1 MRLVQA
7 SSFFPSQVVATQ
19 AKTAANKTHTVK
31 TNPPSNNMQ
40 KQHASKNMYQKHAI
54 NVIKFKLIYFYLTY
68 LNIIIYHI
76 FKKYVAQNN
85 DYFSN
90 LKITLYIFSC
100 FILYNWSGCLFQ
112 KICTALYIKLE
123 SPLKTFPKTLQL
135 CT

>member
-68 LNIIIYHI
+68 LNIIIFTESKSISVPGGYESGGWADFDEKYGLKAYVLKVIVSPLLMI
-76 FKKYVAQNN
+76 FKVH
-85 DYFSN
+85 S
-90 LKITLYIFSC
+90 
-100 FILYNWSGCLFQ
+100 
-112 KICTALYIKLE
+112 
-123 SPLKTFPKTLQL
+123 
-135 CT
+135 